1 MWPGIFNLMTE
12 AKISQDTVMEEDLP
26 QGPEYDRPGRD
37 VIIIFAVFF
46 EAGLGPI
53 SIFLG
58 WLTGHPPLQGFVW
71 SLSDAL
77 WGAAAAVPL
86 IVVFLTMFTWPIG
99 PLSRVKR
106 FCEEEVVPLFDQ
118 SYWSE
123 LALISLS
130 AGVFEEM
137 LFRGVIQASLTH
149 WLGLAWG
156 LGLASL
162 LFGLLHP
169 ITVSYILFA
178 SLLGFYL
185 GAIWIV
191 NGNLLTVMVTHALY
205 DFAALGYLIRL
216 QHWKDHQRET
226 E

>member
-1 MWPGIFNLMTE
+1 
-12 AKISQDTVMEEDLP
+12 MEEDLLR
-26 QGPEYDRPGRD
+26 GPEDDRPGRD

-46 EAGLGPI
+46 EIGLAPF

-58 WLTGHPPLQGFVW
+58 WLLGHPPLEGFVW

-86 IVVFLTMFTWPIG
+86 IALFLTMLTWPIG

-130 AGVFEEM
+130 AGVCEEM
-137 LFRGVIQASLTH
+137 LFRGVLQASFTH

-156 LGLASL
+156 LALASV

-169 ITVSYILFA
+169 ITVFYIGFVTV
-178 SLLGFYL
+178 LGFYL
-185 GAIWIV
+185 GAIWII
-191 NGNLLTVMVTHALY
+191 NGNLLTVMVTHGLY

-216 QHWKDHQRET
+216 QHWKDEHRDLE
-226 E
+226 